1 MRKAVAPSLFTV
13 LALTSCTSKPR
24 PAAPADMGRVT
35 GVQLATLEIRA
46 DQIDRFEHCPPPGEI
61 GQAWIPPLP
70 EWHPPSANASA
81 AVPES
86 AVDGVTDSQSPHA
99 APNPQGAGDQVEPPP
114 QGDLAMLIDQAANA
128 TRARFRHC
136 YHRGLMVDPTQD
148 GHVALVLR
156 VSRSGSVALVETW
169 GACDLAPETL
179 SCIRDEAARVTL
191 SPPAGGSATVTVP
204 VVFTNGDERRR
215 GQNDGYAAAAYVA
228 VEAMRPRLHECELAA
243 RRSGE
248 SVFTTVTLRIR
259 VDAHGRPASVG
270 LDSFAGGRG
279 LAGCT
284 AEVMRDATFPPP
296 PAGRGVVI
304 APIAFNPR
312 PGSR

>member
-1 MRKAVAPSLFTV
+1 MRSYVAPGFLMV
-13 LALTSCTSKPR
+13 LALASCTSRPR
-24 PAAPADMGRVT
+24 AAAPVDAAARVT
-35 GVQLATLEIRA
+35 GVQLATLEVRA
-46 DQIDRFEHCPPPGEI
+46 DQIDRFEHCPPPGDI

-70 EWHPPSANASA
+70 EWHPPAANASA

-86 AVDGVTDSQSPHA
+86 AVDGVTDTQSLQA
-99 APNPQGAGDQVEPPP
+99 AQNPQGADAEPPP
-114 QGDLAMLIDQAANA
+114 QGDLPMLIDQASNA

-136 YHRGLMVDPTQD
+136 YHRGLLVDPTQD

-179 SCIRDEAARVTL
+179 SCIREEASHLTL

-215 GQNDGYAAAAYVA
+215 GSNDGYAAAAYVA
-228 VEAMRPRLHECELAA
+228 VETMRPRLHECEQAA
-243 RRSGE
+243 RRNGE
-248 SVFTTVTLRIR
+248 SVFSTATLRIH
-259 VDAHGRPASVG
+259 VDARGRTVAVG
-270 LDSFAGGRG
+270 LDSWTGGHA
-279 LAGCT
+279 LASC
-284 AEVMRDATFPPP
+284 AADAMRDATFPPP

-304 APIAFNPR
+304 APVAFNPR
-312 PGSR
+312 PGSG

>member
-1 MRKAVAPSLFTV
+1 MV
-13 LALTSCTSKPR
+13 LALASCAGPR
-24 PAAPADMGRVT
+24 PAAPVDARGRVT

-46 DQIDRFEHCPPPGEI
+46 DQIDRFEHCPPPGDI

-70 EWHPPSANASA
+70 EWHPPAANASA

-86 AVDGVTDSQSPHA
+86 VVDGVTDAQTSQTGQSP
-99 APNPQGAGDQVEPPP
+99 PGTPGTGVETEPPP
-114 QGDLAMLIDQAANA
+114 QGDLPMLVDQASTA
-128 TRARFRHC
+128 TRATFRHC
-136 YHRGLMVDPTQD
+136 YHRGLLVDPTQD

-179 SCIRDEAARVTL
+179 SCMRDEAAHVTL

-204 VVFTNGDERRR
+204 VVFTTGEERTR
-215 GQNDGYAAAAYVA
+215 GANDGYAAAAYVA
-228 VEAMRPRLHECELAA
+228 VEAMRPRLHQCEQAA
-243 RRSGE
+243 KRNGE
-248 SVFTTVTLRIR
+248 SVFSTATLRMH
-259 VDAHGRPASVG
+259 VDAKGRTVSVG
-270 LDSFAGGRG
+270 MDSWVGGHA
-279 LAGCT
+279 LAACA
-284 AEVMRDATFPPP
+284 AEAMRDTAFPPP

-304 APIAFNPR
+304 VPVAFNPR